1 MADKIIAI
9 EDYVKAKKRDI
20 IFKIAYFIIFN

>member
-9 EDYVKAKKRDI
+9 EDYVKGKKRDI
-20 IFKIAYFIIFN
+20 RPRKSYMDPI

>member
-20 IFKIAYFIIFN
+20 RPRKSYMDPI

>member
-1 MADKIIAI
+1 MASKIIAI

-20 IFKIAYFIIFN
+20 RPKGSYMDPI

>member
-1 MADKIIAI
+1 MADKIIGI

-20 IFKIAYFIIFN
+20 RPKESYMDPI

>member
-9 EDYVKAKKRDI
+9 EDYVKAQKRDI
-20 IFKIAYFIIFN
+20 GPRKSYMDPI